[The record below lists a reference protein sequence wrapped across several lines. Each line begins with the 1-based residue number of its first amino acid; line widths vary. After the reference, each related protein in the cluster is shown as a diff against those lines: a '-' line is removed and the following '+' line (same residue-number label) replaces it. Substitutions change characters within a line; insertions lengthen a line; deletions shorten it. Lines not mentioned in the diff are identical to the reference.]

1 MSTWLDALGKPSIT
15 NEPPT
20 EAELSRIDWAMI
32 VTLLF
37 ALFLGLGIRNNA
49 VTASRT
55 VELGEGLPSIKVP
68 DNWITGQPEGLL
80 LEASNPRSPS
90 IFNAELNVAVL
101 ALPPGQDAVAA
112 RTVVS
117 LQRTQE
123 LDRYRE
129 LDAEAV
135 TVLDGTEGIL
145 VTYAYVADPTREQ
158 GAIAPPVVV
167 QAQDLIFPIGE
178 NAVIVTVA
186 TDAATWDEE
195 LPSVRLIQDSL
206 DMEVQ
211 DEEVVIEPDT
221 EVDADTDADTD
232 EFEEG
237 GQ

>member
-1 MSTWLDALGKPSIT
+1 LLDALGKPSIT

-20 EAELSRIDWAMI
+20 EAELSRIDLAVLI
-32 VTLLF
+32 TVLF
-37 ALFLGLGIRNNA
+37 ALFVGIGIRNNA

-68 DNWITGQPEGLL
+68 DNWITGHPEGLL
-80 LEASNPRSPS
+80 LLATNPQSPS
-90 IFNAELNVAVL
+90 IFNAELSVSTL
-101 ALPPGQDAVAA
+101 PLPPGQDAVAA
-112 RTVVS
+112 RTVVG

-129 LDAEAV
+129 LEAETV
-135 TVLDGTEGIL
+135 TVDGAPGIL
-145 VTYAYVADPTREQ
+145 VTYAYVDDPTRDQ

-167 QAQDLIFPIGE
+167 QAQDLIFLSGE
-178 NAVIVTVA
+178 TAIIVTIA

-195 LPSVRLIQDSL
+195 QPSIQLIQDSL
-206 DMEVQ
+206 DMEIQ
-211 DEEVVIEPDT
+211 ET
-221 EVDADTDADTD
+221 EVATPTDADT